1 VFANKLFAVAYTLKF
16 DKVSDFA
23 ETSNFVILALLTLW
37 LGGDLSFPKIFEFR
51 FKNLFVKF
59 LKASE
64 GFFYWIL
71 ECTVRVNDY

>member
-1 VFANKLFAVAYTLKF
+1 MFANELFAVAYTLKF
-16 DKVSDFA
+16 DKVNDFAGTSDF
-23 ETSNFVILALLTLW
+23 SISYMWF
-37 LGGDLSFPKIFEFR
+37 GGDLSFSKIFEFR